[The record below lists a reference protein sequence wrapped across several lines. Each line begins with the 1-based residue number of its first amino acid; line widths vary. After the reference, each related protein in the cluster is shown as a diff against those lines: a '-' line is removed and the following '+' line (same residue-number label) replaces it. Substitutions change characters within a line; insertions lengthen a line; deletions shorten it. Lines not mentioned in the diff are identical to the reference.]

1 MTFHNTY
8 AVKQV
13 SMEHVSLWGILLL
26 SALTCYE
33 QSQEPPRAVLTLQP
47 KRTPTGIYQGETV
60 TLRCDIQDDGVTDWE
75 HRWYR
80 GLNGLVH
87 SSSQNEYSLGPVE
100 PSHNGVYSCMGVRI
114 SNSQKSSISD
124 NVTLTVSWMV
134 SPHLTMSPSWWANAG
149 DSVTLSCEVGDS
161 YTGWRFSWYKAVP
174 YREGFPSYPDRDFF
188 PELLPDSDGGAGG
201 SYSLSL
207 VGLSHRER
215 YVCRAER
222 GDPVYYTHF
231 SELKFLWVEGQ
242 SPSASLTVSPNRV
255 QFFYNE
261 SVSLGCAVQGDSN
274 RWRVKRYLRWEEPK
288 VLECPTDWGSVTGST
303 CIFTT
308 TDVWSDTGVYWCESE
323 SGEYSNA
330 VNITVTLKGVA
341 LESPALPV
349 TEGDSVTLRCRYQ
362 GSPSNLSAEFHKWM
376 DNGYLTKT
384 ELTGEMTIP
393 AATQS
398 DEGWYR
404 CKQLDQGESHGSWVS
419 VRAPDPVWS
428 ISLLILLCSLLVV
441 SIFLLVTIALVVKCC
456 KARAARSRD
465 KRNDRNTTDQVISIE
480 LP

>member
-1 MTFHNTY
+1 MK
-8 AVKQV
+8 VV
-13 SMEHVSLWGILLL
+13 P
-26 SALTCYE
+26 
-33 QSQEPPRAVLTLQP
+33 EPPRAVLTLQP
-47 KRTPTGIYQGETV
+47 QRTPTGIYQGETV
-60 TLRCDIQDDGVTDWE
+60 TLRCDIQDDGVADWE
-75 HRWYR
+75 YQWYR
-80 GLNGLVH
+80 GLNGLVY
-87 SSSQNEYSLGPVE
+87 SSSQNECRLGPVE
-100 PSHNGVYSCMGVRI
+100 AAHNGVYSCMGVRR
-114 SNSQKSSISD
+114 SNSQKSSVSED
-124 NVTLTVSWMV
+124 VTLTVSWKV
-134 SPHLTMSPSWWANAG
+134 SPHLTMSPSWWVNAG
-149 DSVTLSCEVGDS
+149 DSVTLSCEVGDA
-161 YTGWRFSWYKAVP
+161 YTGWTFSWYKTVP
-174 YREGFPSYPDRDFF
+174 YREGFPSYPDKDFF

-222 GDPVYYTHF
+222 GDPVYYTDF
-231 SELKFLWVEGQ
+231 SELQFLWVEGL

-362 GSPSNLSAEFHKWM
+362 GTPSNLSAEFHKWM

-393 AATQS
+393 AATKS

-419 VRAPDPVWS
+419 ISSSSPPDPVWS

-456 KARAARSRD
+456 KAREVPAAYRGTRGVQ
-465 KRNDRNTTDQVISIE
+465 RYPRRTGVPAAYRGTRGVQG
-480 LP
+480 

>member
-8 AVKQV
+8 AVEQD
-13 SMEHVSLWGILLL
+13 SMEHTSLWGIILL
-26 SALTCYE
+26 SALTCYG

-60 TLRCDIQDDGVTDWE
+60 TLRCDIQEDGVTDWE
-75 HRWYR
+75 YRWYR
-80 GLNGLVH
+80 SLYGLVY
-87 SSSQNEYSLGPVE
+87 SSSQNECSLSPVE
-100 PSHNGVYSCMGVRI
+100 LSHNGVYSCMGVRR
-114 SNSQKSSISD
+114 SNSQKSSISED
-124 NVTLTVSWMV
+124 VTLTVSWMA

-161 YTGWRFSWYKAVP
+161 STGWRFSWYKAVP
-174 YREGFPSYPDRDFF
+174 YREGLPSYPDKDFF
-188 PELLPDSDGGAGG
+188 PELLPDSDSGAGG
-201 SYSLSL
+201 TYSLSL
-207 VGLSHRER
+207 VGLNHRER

-222 GDPVYYTHF
+222 GDPVYYTDF
-231 SELKFLWVEGQ
+231 SELKFLWVEGR
-242 SPSASLTVSPNRV
+242 SPSAFLTVSPNRV

-362 GSPSNLSAEFHKWM
+362 GTPSNLSTEFHKWM

-419 VRAPDPVWS
+419 VRAPDPVWP

-456 KARAARSRD
+456 RARAARSRD
-465 KRNDRNTTDQVISIE
+465 KRNDRNATDQVISIE
-480 LP
+480 LT